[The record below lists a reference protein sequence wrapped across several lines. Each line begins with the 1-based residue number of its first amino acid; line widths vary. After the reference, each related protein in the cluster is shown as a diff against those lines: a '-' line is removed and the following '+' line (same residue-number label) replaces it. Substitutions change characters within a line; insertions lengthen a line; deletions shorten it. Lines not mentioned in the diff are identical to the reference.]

1 MITRPRTESYFEEGD
16 LAILDKAKNLG
27 ILAIASNST
36 TFSSHLQLALADVSY
51 IPVWRAA
58 VRALLDYQGDRHS
71 YLSWKIAKQQAF
83 DILEQRDLVAELF
96 DDVEDELRS
105 RTIDVRNGI
114 LQKIHLLERFTAI
127 YDAQPVPTTME
138 HRPEPEPH
146 YQLHPLE
153 VGNKKKRI
161 VEASLLSGRWL
172 CIAPCL
178 FSCYGISGEGRGLAD
193 RHLKGMSTNRE
204 MAQ

>member
-114 LQKIHLLERFTAI
+114 IQKIHLLERFTAI

-161 VEASLLSGRWL
+161 VEAYPQMKQSVSVFD
-172 CIAPCL
+172 I
-178 FSCYGISGEGRGLAD
+178 
-193 RHLKGMSTNRE
+193 HLENLNYS
-204 MAQ
+204 